1 MTSRRKP
8 TPRPGSTYKQRR
20 ARKPQSR
27 PARKC
32 LLADS
37 RSTPGEQASRHR
49 PLHIA
54 QSRFPATCSGW
65 CSISFPEAF
74 APRRPEHF
82 TLPSQELRNTLGRA
96 IIHFSRPNHRLKA
109 AYSYMEQQVCTRALV
124 VNCTYVHLKDCLSI
138 NRFSQREPLQAR
150 VKPARQHEGERP

>member
-1 MTSRRKP
+1 MTSRRN
-8 TPRPGSTYKQRR
+8 TTSRPGSTYKQRR
-20 ARKPQSR
+20 ARKPQSQ

-49 PLHIA
+49 PFHIA
-54 QSRFPATCSGW
+54 QSRFPATCLCR
-65 CSISFPEAF
+65 CSISFPETC
-74 APRRPEHF
+74 APQLPEHF
-82 TLPSQELRNTLGRA
+82 TLPPQKLRSTSGHA

-124 VNCTYVHLKDCLSI
+124 VNCTSMPLKDCLSI
-138 NRFSQREPLQAR
+138 NRFSQREPLQAG
-150 VKPARQHEGERP
+150 VKPARRHEGERP